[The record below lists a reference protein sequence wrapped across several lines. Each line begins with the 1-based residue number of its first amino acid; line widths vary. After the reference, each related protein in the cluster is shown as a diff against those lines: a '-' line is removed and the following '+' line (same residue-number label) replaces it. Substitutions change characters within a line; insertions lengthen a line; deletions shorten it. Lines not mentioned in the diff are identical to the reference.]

1 MQLLSNKYISVLRMN
16 WIQALEY
23 RANALVGVFAIIS
36 GLFIEYQIWSLIFD
50 AKKVTTIKN
59 FTFDELIVFIFLSII
74 IGQLKSSWHTSGE
87 MIRAIR
93 TGDINKYLIRPVSYF
108 WYNFMMFL
116 GVNSLYY
123 IVYSSILFTFVL
135 IFPSMIF
142 PTFLHFLGFILA
154 FLLSIYLSYTIY
166 FIMICFAFWFGEVR
180 SLVVS
185 YNVAMLVLSGQ
196 YIPIRLFPENILNVL
211 NWTPVRYLVD
221 FPVSI
226 ATGLLPYNEWLL
238 GFLVASIWCC
248 FLSVISL
255 LIYRY
260 GIRSYEAYGS

>member
-1 MQLLSNKYISVLRMN
+1 
-16 WIQALEY
+16 
-23 RANALVGVFAIIS
+23 
-36 GLFIEYQIWSLIFD
+36 
-50 AKKVTTIKN
+50 
-59 FTFDELIVFIFLSII
+59 
-74 IGQLKSSWHTSGE
+74 
-87 MIRAIR
+87 
-93 TGDINKYLIRPVSYF
+93 
-108 WYNFMMFL
+108 
-116 GVNSLYY
+116 
-123 IVYSSILFTFVL
+123 
-135 IFPSMIF
+135 
-142 PTFLHFLGFILA
+142 
-154 FLLSIYLSYTIY
+154 
-166 FIMICFAFWFGEVR
+166 MICFAFWFGEVR

-248 FLSVISL
+248 FLSFLSL

>member
-1 MQLLSNKYISVLRMN
+1 
-16 WIQALEY
+16 
-23 RANALVGVFAIIS
+23 
-36 GLFIEYQIWSLIFD
+36 
-50 AKKVTTIKN
+50 
-59 FTFDELIVFIFLSII
+59 
-74 IGQLKSSWHTSGE
+74 
-87 MIRAIR
+87 
-93 TGDINKYLIRPVSYF
+93 
-108 WYNFMMFL
+108 
-116 GVNSLYY
+116 
-123 IVYSSILFTFVL
+123 
-135 IFPSMIF
+135 MIF
-142 PTFLHFLGFILA
+142 PTIFHFLGFILA
-154 FLLSIYLSYTIY
+154 LLLSIYLSYTIY

-238 GFLVASIWCC
+238 GFIVGSIWCC
-248 FLSVISL
+248 FLSILSL